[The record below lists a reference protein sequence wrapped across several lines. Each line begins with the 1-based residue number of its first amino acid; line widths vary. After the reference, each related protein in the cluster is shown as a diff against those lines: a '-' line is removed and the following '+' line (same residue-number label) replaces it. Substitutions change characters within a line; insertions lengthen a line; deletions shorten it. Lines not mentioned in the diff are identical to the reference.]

1 MHGMAALLARYNI
14 NAPSLFYYY
23 YDFPNLTSCCCC
35 CLTLT
40 YSQHLFCLIKYIV
53 RWTATP
59 AAAPP
64 VCPWNKCST
73 ETLIKSSPLV
83 LLPPTTITVKS
94 RKIVT
99 SVQIFLATH
108 VGFSLSL
115 SLKHVQTSKRTGH
128 MEFKSSTG
136 NTIGNVTRLFWA
148 CPMSRWFLFL
158 PWTNQSGPLHT
169 PRKRKVPW
177 SSKSFH
183 ISNSWSKK
191 CSMKLKINNS

>member
-99 SVQIFLATH
+99 SVQIFLA
-108 VGFSLSL
+108 SSRWLLSL
-115 SLKHVQTSKRTGH
+115 PLSKTRSNFKEDRSYGVQIINRQHHRKCYTTILGMSNVKMIFVFAMDESKWPLAHTQKK
-128 MEFKSSTG
+128 KSSMKFK
-136 NTIGNVTRLFWA
+136 I
-148 CPMSRWFLFL
+148 
-158 PWTNQSGPLHT
+158 
-169 PRKRKVPW
+169 
-177 SSKSFH
+177 
-183 ISNSWSKK
+183 ISYQ
-191 CSMKLKINNS
+191 